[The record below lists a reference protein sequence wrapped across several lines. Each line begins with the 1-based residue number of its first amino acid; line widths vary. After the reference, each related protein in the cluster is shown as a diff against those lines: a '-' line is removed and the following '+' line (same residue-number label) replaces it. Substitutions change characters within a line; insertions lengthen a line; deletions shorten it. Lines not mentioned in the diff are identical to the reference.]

1 MSRYNMRSNQPDSGL
16 LQILEVN
23 VTENE
28 REVFIV
34 TKYLKPNGKLIR
46 LETETI
52 RK

>member
-34 TKYLKPNGKLIR
+34 TKYLNAKGKLIR

>member
-16 LQILEVN
+16 IQILEVN
-23 VTENE
+23 VIE
-28 REVFIV
+28 RESETFIV

>member
-16 LQILEVN
+16 LQTLEIN

-28 REVFIV
+28 KELFIV